1 MAHELLRLASKIYNT
16 PHLITQ
22 SSFEGVVDYIQKRNE
37 GLTTLEPQ
45 LAIADVR
52 PRSLER
58 LQYNTD
64 TKVGIIP
71 VEGSLSYVAYN
82 GLCSGESAS
91 YQRIL
96 SDFKTMADAG
106 AKVIVVD
113 ADSGG
118 GEAYGMMET
127 SAQLR
132 KIADDKGIKYLT
144 YVDGIAGSAMYGL
157 AAASHEVIANPDA
170 NLGSIGVVVS
180 LANYSEAEKRY
191 GIKKTFIT
199 AGEGKVPFTSEG
211 EFTQDFLDDIQTKV
225 DKLYEKFT
233 SHVAE
238 YRPMSKETIKSL
250 GAKMYT
256 AEDSVALNL
265 ADKIQTREEFFN
277 YLADLTQK
285 GGNMSLNPFSKK
297 TKATT
302 TTEETAMS
310 DKDVDVQAQLAS
322 LKEEMAAQMAE
333 FQAASEAKLVKEQ
346 AEKAELRAALEAIQ
360 KEKQEAKAA
369 ERLAELSALFGDTEA
384 PTLNASLASLDDAA
398 FAAVVKTFEAKSE
411 KKDEEMTAEI
421 GEEGKVV
428 VTSSAA
434 TVEELNAAQQERLKN
449 KYSKKG
455 AK

>member
-45 LAIADVR
+45 LAIVDVR

-132 KIADDKGIKYLT
+132 KIADDKGIKYIT

-233 SHVAE
+233 SHVAD

-302 TTEETAMS
+302 TEETAMS
-310 DKDVDVQAQLAS
+310 DTQVDVQAQLAS

-333 FQAASEAKLVKEQ
+333 FQAASEAKLAKEQ
-346 AEKAELRAALEAIQ
+346 AEKAELKAALEAIQ

-384 PTLNASLASLDDAA
+384 PALNASLASLDDAA